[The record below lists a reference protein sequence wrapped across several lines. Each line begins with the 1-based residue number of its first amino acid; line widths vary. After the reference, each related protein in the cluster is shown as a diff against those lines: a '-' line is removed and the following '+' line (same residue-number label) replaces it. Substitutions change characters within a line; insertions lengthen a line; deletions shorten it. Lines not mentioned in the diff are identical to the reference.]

1 MKNLCLVRGRLN
13 EIALALM
20 FLFGLAPYSIAAQ
33 QQTPPTI
40 TVTVNKSMVFRL
52 AERAKRVSVSQ
63 PEVADVL
70 VVAPSQLLI
79 NGKNIG
85 TTSLVIFDEK
95 GEVSN
100 YDLVVAP
107 DIAALRGQLRSV
119 FPNEKVDISTS
130 GPSLVLRGEVSNE
143 VVYDRVLELA
153 VSYLPPKPPAQVAPS
168 TSQTISVG
176 AAPQTAIP
184 TSGSG
189 FAGGGTLAFGEESS
203 ITDPYR
209 WADKRKIDGI
219 IDLLV
224 IKEVRQIELDVVVAE
239 VAMNKLRD
247 MGLDIFQSFSP
258 HVTSGSFIGSNAFGG
273 LTSSFSQSPG
283 GNAATAIVP
292 PVTGAFS
299 YVNGAYALLTL
310 YRALQNKDVAQILAQ
325 PRLVVKNGRTAGFL
339 AGGEFPVVAV
349 TANTFGVIFKPFGV
363 RLDFIPT
370 LTWSDRIDLRVFPEV
385 SQISSTVVN
394 GVPGV
399 EVRRSVSRVE
409 LAEGESLIMGGLL
422 DQRVVKD
429 LTKFPLLGDIP
440 ILGALFRST
449 KFSNKESELVFV
461 ITPRVVRTLKP
472 GEKPQIPTLEKY
484 DDPDIRQ
491 VPVPG
496 GQERK
501 PRAPGASIP

>member
-130 GPSLVLRGEVSNE
+130 GPSLVSRGEVSNE

-184 TSGSG
+184 TSGS
-189 FAGGGTLAFGEESS
+189 
-203 ITDPYR
+203 
-209 WADKRKIDGI
+209 
-219 IDLLV
+219 
-224 IKEVRQIELDVVVAE
+224 
-239 VAMNKLRD
+239 
-247 MGLDIFQSFSP
+247 
-258 HVTSGSFIGSNAFGG
+258 
-273 LTSSFSQSPG
+273 
-283 GNAATAIVP
+283 
-292 PVTGAFS
+292 
-299 YVNGAYALLTL
+299 
-310 YRALQNKDVAQILAQ
+310 
-325 PRLVVKNGRTAGFL
+325 
-339 AGGEFPVVAV
+339 
-349 TANTFGVIFKPFGV
+349 
-363 RLDFIPT
+363 
-370 LTWSDRIDLRVFPEV
+370 
-385 SQISSTVVN
+385 
-394 GVPGV
+394 
-399 EVRRSVSRVE
+399 
-409 LAEGESLIMGGLL
+409 
-422 DQRVVKD
+422 
-429 LTKFPLLGDIP
+429 
-440 ILGALFRST
+440 
-449 KFSNKESELVFV
+449 
-461 ITPRVVRTLKP
+461 
-472 GEKPQIPTLEKY
+472 
-484 DDPDIRQ
+484 
-491 VPVPG
+491 
-496 GQERK
+496 
-501 PRAPGASIP
+501 

>member
-1 MKNLCLVRGRLN
+1 MRNRCLVRGRLN
-13 EIALALM
+13 IIALAVI
-20 FLFGLAPYSIAAQ
+20 FLIVLVGYGTAAQ
-33 QQTPPTI
+33 QQATPTI

-63 PEVADVL
+63 PQVADVL

-79 NGKNIG
+79 NGKNVG
-85 TTSLVIFDEK
+85 TTSLIIFDEK

-107 DIAALRGQLRSV
+107 DIGGLRGQLRSV
-119 FPNEKVDISTS
+119 FPNEKIEISTS
-130 GPSLVLRGEVSNE
+130 GSALVLRGEVANE
-143 VVYDRVLELA
+143 VVYDRVLEIA
-153 VSYLPPKPPAQVAPS
+153 VTYLPPKPPAQVSPS
-168 TSQTISVG
+168 TSQSITLG

-189 FAGGGTLAFGEESS
+189 FAGGGSIAFNEESS

-209 WADKRKIDGI
+209 WADKKTIDGI

-239 VAMNKLRD
+239 VAVNKLREIGID
-247 MGLDIFQSFSP
+247 ILQSGRNWSSATSLIGTQTFGLLKGGSDVCATCTITFDQLA
-258 HVTSGSFIGSNAFGG
+258 TSGIFRY
-273 LTSSFSQSPG
+273 T
-283 GNAATAIVP
+283 
-292 PVTGAFS
+292 
-299 YVNGAYALLTL
+299 NGAYALATL

-394 GVPGV
+394 GIPGL
-399 EVRRSVSRVE
+399 EVRRTVSRVE
-409 LAEGESLIMGGLL
+409 LSEGESLIIGGLL

-429 LTKFPLLGDIP
+429 LTKMPMLGDIP

-461 ITPRVVRTLKP
+461 ITPRIVRTFKA
-472 GEKPQIPTLEKY
+472 GEKPQLPSLEKY

-496 GQERK
+496 GSEQRK
-501 PRAPGASIP
+501 PMVPGASIP